1 MTAHVRCLRCL
12 VGHLQGTGA
21 TTLRSRSTIP
31 AAVGGSGAGG
41 SRREVQRSAAELAV
55 QAEEFQRMI
64 LEDAMDEQ
72 GIVRHHL
79 RATRDPLTDDV
90 RSETH
95 LTSIPHAHRPLRRCQ
110 MLPRCYPCLQLDHTL
125 LHLEINE
132 TRGSPAPAPRRIF

>member
-1 MTAHVRCLRCL
+1 M
-12 VGHLQGTGA
+12 GHLQGTAQA

-31 AAVGGSGAGG
+31 AAVGGSGGGG
-41 SRREVQRSAAELAV
+41 SRREVQRSAAELAA

-90 RSETH
+90 RS
-95 LTSIPHAHRPLRRCQ
+95 
-110 MLPRCYPCLQLDHTL
+110 
-125 LHLEINE
+125 
-132 TRGSPAPAPRRIF
+132 